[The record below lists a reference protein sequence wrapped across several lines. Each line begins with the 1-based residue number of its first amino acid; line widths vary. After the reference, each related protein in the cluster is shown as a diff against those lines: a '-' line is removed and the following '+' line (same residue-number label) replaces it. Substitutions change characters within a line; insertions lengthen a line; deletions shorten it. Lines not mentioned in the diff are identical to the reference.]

1 MSPYLIPLALL
12 LLSRRLRSKGES
24 PLLLSHYAQQDKKLA
39 LQAFMAGPMWIG
51 WTRPKIVSIAKTLE
65 SVPILGLV
73 GDLVEGYLPL
83 VDDYFFCEFMNYKS
97 PVKLADKLFQIP
109 LPEKV
114 REVHPIVVV

>member
-65 SVPILGLV
+65 RVPILGLV

>member
-1 MSPYLIPLALL
+1 
-12 LLSRRLRSKGES
+12 
-24 PLLLSHYAQQDKKLA
+24 
-39 LQAFMAGPMWIG
+39 MWIG

-65 SVPILGLV
+65 RVPILGLV

>member
-1 MSPYLIPLALL
+1 
-12 LLSRRLRSKGES
+12 
-24 PLLLSHYAQQDKKLA
+24 
-39 LQAFMAGPMWIG
+39 MWIG

-65 SVPILGLV
+65 RVPILGLV

-114 REVHPIVVV
+114 WEVHPIVVV